1 MPPMVPM
8 LHRPEGTKSLSR
20 PAERVSAQKHLG
32 GLLTRALTNWM
43 EGSQTRLAP
52 SGTEFKSQKDAI
64 HTSVPQHSSINSQDI
79 GRNVT
84 AEDFLNADVAMAARM
99 VKLSPLSEE
108 CASCP
113 ATQTNLGSI
122 CGSQTSKPI
131 AQRLPLVQDQN
142 RYISSLRN
150 STENGLNNLMILC
163 SGASDHC
170 RWSNLKAQSSTVRS
184 DQTLL
189 TTRRLPGRWWSF
201 PRWVCRQTLY
211 GWDSW
216 QRNELDVLS
225 AAVRE
230 LKEHSRNKAPGER
243 FQEP

>member
-1 MPPMVPM
+1 M
-8 LHRPEGTKSLSR
+8 LSR
-20 PAERVSAQKHLG
+20 SPDHALPRAAAFTAERVSAQKHLG

-43 EGSQTRLAP
+43 EGSQTKLGP
-52 SGTEFKSQKDAI
+52 SGTEFKSRKDAI

-84 AEDFLNADVAMAARM
+84 AKDFLNADVPMAARM

-142 RYISSLRN
+142 RYISSLRS
-150 STENGLNNLMILC
+150 STENGLNNLMILR

-170 RWSNLKAQSSTVRS
+170 RWSNLKAQSSTVGALVVFRFSNEAEGRGILPSVTIAS
-184 DQTLL
+184 DCRILSPRRRNRGAILL
-189 TTRRLPGRWWSF
+189 VRGEAAKDAAP
-201 PRWVCRQTLY
+201 PRDL
-211 GWDSW
+211 
-216 QRNELDVLS
+216 
-225 AAVRE
+225 
-230 LKEHSRNKAPGER
+230 
-243 FQEP
+243 